1 MPNSTAA
8 ETFQV
13 AVFRS
18 LDAAARDALADRER
32 LRQIE
37 IIIARDSG
45 ARDASAIAPARI
57 AALELAKIEPERM
70 RTLED
75 KVTRLDVR
83 SGMIGAGGGIVA
95 AAVIEIAIRFFFAHH
110 GAG

>member
-1 MPNSTAA
+1 VPNSTAA

-18 LDAAARDALADRER
+18 LDAAAREVTATQER

-37 IIIARDSG
+37 IIVARDSG

-57 AALELAKIEPERM
+57 TALELAAIAPERM
-70 RTLED
+70 RALET
-75 KVTRLDVR
+75 KVTRLEVR
-83 SGMIGAGGGIVA
+83 SAMIGGAGGVIA
-95 AAVIEIAIRFFFAHH
+95 AAVIEIAIRFLFAKH